1 MKNIE
6 GIARSTMDGIREDE
20 IKGIAA
26 AAMEDININSN
37 SDNLSQG
44 VQSILYRTLTVIIIS
59 IILRGLQTWS

>member
-59 IILRGLQTWS
+59 IILRGLQT